1 MSMDNQGLEAGLS
14 YIGLV
19 LENAERQLAEH
30 WAAYEERN
38 ALKRQIATIKYPDVY
53 NLKSDADRVD
63 EAQNLLK
70 LMAAVPGR
78 KIKKELAKCIV
89 LALLGGKISVED
101 MAAIEKEI
109 DDAPYTTSDWNTII
123 QAVENGICGEKTAS
137 IALGFDDDEY
147 LQARKDH
154 AARAVRVLQAQV
166 KVKGTMGQ
174 QGEPSMNSDK
184 SGDPAARGVS
194 DLSTDPNNAG
204 RDEKTI
210 SQDTTLSDSTKP
222 KVRGKAAGTDE

>member
-1 MSMDNQGLEAGLS
+1 MLRCSCKSKLGDEIRQLVNLAVSSLATRQSAESKSMDNQGLEAGLS

-53 NLKSDADRVD
+53 NLKTDADRID

-89 LALLGGKISVED
+89 LALLGGKISVD
-101 MAAIEKEI
+101 DLAAINKEI

-123 QAVENGICGEKTAS
+123 QAVKTAS
-137 IALGFDDDEY
+137 
-147 LQARKDH
+147 
-154 AARAVRVLQAQV
+154 AARRQP
-166 KVKGTMGQ
+166 
-174 QGEPSMNSDK
+174 PSLWASTTTSICKPGRIMPLARFACFRPRSRSRERWASK
-184 SGDPAARGVS
+184 ASPA
-194 DLSTDPNNAG
+194 
-204 RDEKTI
+204 
-210 SQDTTLSDSTKP
+210 
-222 KVRGKAAGTDE
+222 